1 MRNTEKEINRKAAN
15 MFNIIKVKTTSKVE
29 AKDITDEV
37 LKAVR
42 GKDGRI
48 LNVYTPHTTCGLV
61 INEDADPNVMRDIIE
76 GLERLAP
83 RNHPY
88 RHMEG
93 NSDAHIKSTL
103 TGCSLMIPF
112 SEGKPMLGQWQGI
125 FLMEFDGPRE
135 RKVFLTLIQ

>member
-1 MRNTEKEINRKAAN
+1 
-15 MFNIIKVKTTSKVE
+15 MFKILKVKTTSRVE
-29 AKDITDEV
+29 AKDITNDVIKSFKGET
-37 LKAVR
+37 
-42 GKDGRI
+42 GKL

-61 INEDADPNVMRDIIE
+61 INEDADPNVMRDIID

-83 RNHPY
+83 KNYPY

-93 NSDAHIKSTL
+93 NSDAHIKSSI
-103 TGCSLMIPF
+103 TGCSLTIPF
-112 SEGKPMLGQWQGI
+112 SDGKPILGQWQGI